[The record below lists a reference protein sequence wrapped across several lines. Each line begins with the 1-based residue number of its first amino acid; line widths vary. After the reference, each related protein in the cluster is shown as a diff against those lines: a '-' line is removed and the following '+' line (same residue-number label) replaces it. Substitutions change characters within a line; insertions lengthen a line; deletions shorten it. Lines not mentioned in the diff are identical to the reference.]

1 MQKGNRHRHRD
12 KRMDTTGG
20 RDGRTNWDIGINIY
34 TLLTLLLGSV
44 NKSPAES
51 GGELSPL
58 TWGSSD

>member
-1 MQKGNRHRHRD
+1 
-12 KRMDTTGG
+12 MDTTGG
-20 RDGRTNWDIGINIY
+20 RDGRTNWDIGIDIY